1 MRTIAVVTADPVVLM
16 PLSAVAERLGAQVA
30 AFRGVSEIA
39 EAIGSEAPLAIVA
52 NLELAEAVMA
62 AADWRARWPD
72 TFLAAFISRPD
83 RALWDAALASG
94 FDLVATRGAIPR
106 QLEQRLAAWPGRA
119 AGRRIRLFAVDD
131 VAGRLGVVHRLEDE
145 QAGPIAVYHIG
156 GVLYAAGDVCP
167 HAGARLS
174 QGTLDRSTI
183 TCPLHGSQ
191 FDVRTGERLRGP
203 ADDPIPVC
211 TVEVTDG
218 TAYLVLGAG

>member
-1 MRTIAVVTADPVVLM
+1 MRTIAVVTPDPVVLM
-16 PLSAVAERLGAQVA
+16 PLAAVGVRLGAQVE
-30 AFRGVSEIA
+30 AFRGVSEIVA
-39 EAIGSEAPLAIVA
+39 TEAPLAIVA
-52 NLELAEAVMA
+52 NLELAEVLTA

-83 RALWDAALASG
+83 RALWEEALASG

-106 QLEQRLAAWPGRA
+106 QLEQRLAVWHGRVPGR
-119 AGRRIRLFAVDD
+119 RVRLFAVDD
-131 VAGRLGVVHRLEDE
+131 VAGRLGVVHRLEDDDV
-145 QAGPIAVYHIG
+145 GPIAIYHIG

-174 QGTLDRSTI
+174 QGSLDRATI

-203 ADDPIPVC
+203 ADDPILVC
-211 TVEVTDG
+211 TVEVSEG
-218 TAYLVLGAG
+218 TAYLVLGDR

>member
-16 PLSAVAERLGAQVA
+16 PLAAVAERLGAQVV
-30 AFRGVSEIA
+30 AFRAVSEIA
-39 EAIGSEAPLAIVA
+39 GNEAPLAIVA
-52 NLELAEAVMA
+52 NLELAEALPA

-83 RALWDAALASG
+83 RALWDEAQASG

-106 QLEQRLAAWPGRA
+106 QLEQRLAAWHGRV
-119 AGRRIRLFAVDD
+119 AGRRVRLFAVDD

-145 QAGPIAVYHIG
+145 QAGPIAIYHIG

-174 QGTLDRSTI
+174 QGPLDRSTI

-211 TVEVTDG
+211 TVEVSEG